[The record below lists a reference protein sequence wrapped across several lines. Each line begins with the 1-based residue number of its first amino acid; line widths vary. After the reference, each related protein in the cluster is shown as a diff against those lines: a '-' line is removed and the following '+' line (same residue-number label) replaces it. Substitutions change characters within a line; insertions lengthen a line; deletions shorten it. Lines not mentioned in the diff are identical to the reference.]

1 MGTVIFDFGST
12 LLPRVAVNLYRGT
25 WRGCNVK
32 QCSSIADIESEMEQR
47 SGGSHQ
53 PELGTLLS
61 EFTASKFHGAPLAG
75 IALVES
81 FPPCLPPSP
90 SSRSFILSYPLH
102 TVFQR
107 EEFPRGDSLKRKTEP
122 WRCTLAFRSCDD
134 VFHRRLDKRK
144 GTLVRGDQPRE
155 NWRERRVTSRIGRT
169 EGVRT
174 TLEGSRG
181 ILACRVSLFK
191 KKRERERSVR
201 LEIYTDDI

>member
-1 MGTVIFDFGST
+1 MLVDSRYRIRNGTAVAATSRSLEPCYRN
-12 LLPRVAVNLYRGT
+12 LLPRNFTVHRLLESLW
-25 WRGCNVK
+25 WR
-32 QCSSIADIESEMEQR
+32 AFLLA
-47 SGGSHQ
+47 SH
-53 PELGTLLS
+53 
-61 EFTASKFHGAPLAG
+61 
-75 IALVES
+75 
-81 FPPCLPPSP
+81 PPP

-155 NWRERRVTSRIGRT
+155 NWRERRVTSKIGRT

>member
-1 MGTVIFDFGST
+1 MTPIFHSIKISKRRKIRGDVSKQRWAQLFST
-12 LLPRVAVNLYRGT
+12 SVPLFSPVSPLTYTEER

-90 SSRSFILSYPLH
+90 PPPLAPSSSPTLSTP
-102 TVFQR
+102 
-107 EEFPRGDSLKRKTEP
+107 
-122 WRCTLAFRSCDD
+122 C
-134 VFHRRLDKRK
+134 
-144 GTLVRGDQPRE
+144 
-155 NWRERRVTSRIGRT
+155 
-169 EGVRT
+169 
-174 TLEGSRG
+174 SRG
-181 ILACRVSLFK
+181 KNFRGATV
-191 KKRERERSVR
+191 
-201 LEIYTDDI
+201 